1 MRIDINGIKKVENY
15 SYLPIERLAS
25 MTNKDGIDTGLQEE
39 VAYISW
45 CKLVT

>member
-1 MRIDINGIKKVENY
+1 MNINGIKKVEND

-25 MTNKDGIDTGLQEE
+25 MANKDDIDTGLQEK
-39 VAYISW
+39 VAYTSW